1 MAKRGQKFVK
11 VLFAGMLLTLT
22 VALGGCSG
30 DKAAGDSTQIA
41 DTSAANSSE
50 ASTAADAGTNASSEE
65 TNETGEANET
75 EAGDSHITIGIPQDL
90 DSLVPS
96 LSQGAGTQE
105 ILFNIYEGL
114 YKPDSEGNLVPAV
127 ASDYTM
133 SEDGLVYTFTLR
145 DGIQFHNG
153 NPVTVEDVKYSIET
167 CAGLN
172 GGEPVISAFS
182 NIESVETP
190 DESTVVITLKES
202 SSSFMAILATVEAAI
217 VPADVT
223 DLQTNPVGTG
233 PYKFVSRSLQ
243 ENVVL
248 ERFDEYWG
256 EKAHIKDITL
266 KVLADSDS
274 IVMNLEGGAVDL
286 VARVSTAQ
294 AAELGDDF
302 EVLEGTMNLVQ
313 AMYLNNAVEPF
324 DNEKVRQA
332 LCYAVNKQEILD
344 FVSEGKGTPVGSSM
358 FPAFGKYY
366 MEELGD
372 LYTTDIEKAKELLAD
387 AGYPDGFS
395 FTMKVPSNYQ
405 QHVDTAQ
412 VVAEQLKQI
421 GVTANIELIEW
432 ETWLNDVYQ
441 GRDFEATLVGVDA
454 STLTAGAM
462 LSRFRSDAHN
472 NFVNFSNEEYDAAYA
487 EALAAEAVMDDDKA
501 TEAYKK
507 CETILAETAA
517 NVYIQDMCELVAVRK
532 GYTGY
537 TFYPL
542 YIQDFSKL
550 EVQ

>member
-1 MAKRGQKFVK
+1 MTKRGQKLVK

-50 ASTAADAGTNASSEE
+50 VATATNTETDASSEE
-65 TNETGEANET
+65 TNETGEAKDT
-75 EAGDSHITIGIPQDL
+75 ENGGSHITIGIPQDL

-105 ILFNIYEGL
+105 ILYNIYEGL

-145 DGIQFHNG
+145 DGIKFHNG

-190 DESTVVITLKES
+190 DENTIVITLKES

-217 VPADVT
+217 VPADVS

-233 PYKFVSRSLQ
+233 PYRFVSRSLQ

-248 ERFDEYWG
+248 ERFDGYWG
-256 EKAHIKDITL
+256 EPAHIKDITL

-324 DNEKVRQA
+324 DNEQVRQA

-344 FVSEGKGTPVGSSM
+344 FVSDGKGTPVGSSM

-366 MEELGD
+366 IEELGD

-432 ETWLNDVYQ
+432 ETWLSDVYQ

-472 NFVNFSNEEYDAAYA
+472 NFVNFSSEEYDAAYA
-487 EALAAEAVMDDDKA
+487 EALAAESVMDDDKA

-507 CETILAETAA
+507 CETILAESAA

-550 EVQ
+550 EMQ

>member
-1 MAKRGQKFVK
+1 MTKRGKN
-11 VLFAGMLLTLT
+11 VLFVSMLLTLT
-22 VALGGCSG
+22 IALGGCAG
-30 DKAAGDSTQIA
+30 DKEAKDSNEIAQTQTAAAAGTESSPVEKE
-41 DTSAANSSE
+41 SAAQ
-50 ASTAADAGTNASSEE
+50 E
-65 TNETGEANET
+65 TKDVA
-75 EAGDSHITIGIPQDL
+75 DSHITIGIPQDL

-114 YKPDSEGNLVPAV
+114 IKPDSDGNLIPAV

-133 SEDGLVYTFTLR
+133 SEDGLTYTFTLR
-145 DGIQFHNG
+145 DGIKFHNG
-153 NPVTVEDVKYSIET
+153 NPVTVADVKYSIDT

-190 DESTVVITLKES
+190 DGQTIIITLKES
-202 SSSFMAILATVEAAI
+202 SSSFLAILATVEAAI
-217 VPADVT
+217 VPADVD
-223 DLQTNPVGTG
+223 DLQTNPIGTG

-243 ENVVL
+243 ENVIL

-256 EKAHIKDITL
+256 EPAHIQDITL
-266 KVLADSDS
+266 KVLADADS
-274 IVMNLEGGAVDL
+274 IVMNLEGGAVDM
-286 VARVSTAQ
+286 VARVSTTQ
-294 AAELGDDF
+294 AAELGDNF

-313 AMYLNNAVEPF
+313 AVYLNNAAAPF
-324 DNEKVRQA
+324 DNELVRQA
-332 LCYAVNKQEILD
+332 LCYVINKQEILD
-344 FVSEGKGTPVGSSM
+344 FVSDGKGTPVGSSM

-366 MEELGD
+366 IEELND
-372 LYTTDIEKAKELLAD
+372 TYTTDIDKAKELLAQ
-387 AGYPDGFS
+387 AGYADGFS

-472 NFVNFSNEEYDAAYA
+472 NFINYKNADYDAAYA
-487 EALAAEAVMDDDKA
+487 NALAAEAVSDDEKA
-501 TEAYKK
+501 TQYYKE
-507 CETILAETAA
+507 CETILADTAA
-517 NVYIQDMCELVAVRK
+517 NVYIQDMCELVAIRK
-532 GYTGY
+532 GYAGY
-537 TFYPL
+537 EFYPL
-542 YIQDFSKL
+542 YIQDFSKIYIT
-550 EVQ
+550 E

>member
-1 MAKRGQKFVK
+1 MAKRGQKFGK

-50 ASTAADAGTNASSEE
+50 VESATNMEANASSEE
-65 TNETGEANET
+65 TKDT
-75 EAGDSHITIGIPQDL
+75 EEGGSHITIGIPQDL

-105 ILFNIYEGL
+105 ILYNIYEGL

-145 DGIQFHNG
+145 DGIKFHNG

-182 NIESVETP
+182 NIESVEAP
-190 DESTVVITLKES
+190 DDKTVVITLKES
-202 SSSFMAILATVEAAI
+202 SSPFMAILSTVEAAI
-217 VPADVT
+217 VPADAP
-223 DLQTNPVGTG
+223 DLQTDPVGTG
-233 PYKFVSRSLQ
+233 PYRFVSRSLQ

-248 ERFDEYWG
+248 ERFDDYWG
-256 EKAHIKDITL
+256 EPAHIKDITL

-313 AMYLNNAVEPF
+313 AMYLNNAVAPF

-332 LCYAVNKQEILD
+332 LCYTVNKQEILD

-366 MEELGD
+366 VEELND
-372 LYTTDIEKAKELLAD
+372 IYTTDIDKAKALLAE
-387 AGYPDGFS
+387 AGYADGFS

-421 GVTANIELIEW
+421 NVTANIELIEW
-432 ETWLNDVYQ
+432 ETWLSDVYQ

-472 NFVNFSNEEYDAAYA
+472 NFMNFNNEEYDAAYE

-550 EVQ
+550 DVQ

>member
-1 MAKRGQKFVK
+1 MTKRGQKFVK
-11 VLFAGMLLTLT
+11 VLFASMLLTVT

-41 DTSAANSSE
+41 DTSGTEDATENGGTDSVSGGSAEAAGNPDKTE
-50 ASTAADAGTNASSEE
+50 DAA
-65 TNETGEANET
+65 
-75 EAGDSHITIGIPQDL
+75 SHITIGIPQDL

-114 YKPDSEGNLVPAV
+114 YKPDSEGNLIPAV

-133 SEDGLVYTFTLR
+133 TEDGLVYTFTLR
-145 DGIQFHNG
+145 DGVKFHNG
-153 NPVTVEDVKYSIET
+153 NLVTAEDVKYSIET

-182 NIESVETP
+182 NIESVEIP
-190 DESTVVITLKES
+190 DEHTIVITLKES

-217 VPADVT
+217 VPAGAD
-223 DLQTNPVGTG
+223 DLQANPVGTG

-248 ERFDEYWG
+248 ERFDDYWG
-256 EKAHIKDITL
+256 EPAHIKDITL
-266 KVLADSDS
+266 KVLADADS
-274 IVMNLEGGAVDL
+274 IVMNLQGGAVDM

-294 AAELGDDF
+294 AAELGSEF
-302 EVLEGTMNLVQ
+302 TVLEGTMNLVQ
-313 AMYLNNAVEPF
+313 ALYLNNAVEPF

-344 FVSEGKGTPVGSSM
+344 FVSDGKGTPVGSSM

-366 MEELGD
+366 MDELND
-372 LYTTDIEKAKELLAD
+372 IYTTDVEKAKSLLAE
-387 AGYPDGFS
+387 AGYPDGFA

-432 ETWLNDVYQ
+432 ETWLSDVYQ

-462 LSRFRSDAHN
+462 LNRFRSDAHN
-472 NFVNFSNEEYDAAYA
+472 NFTNYNNADYDAAY
-487 EALAAEAVMDDDKA
+487 ENALAAEAVMDDDKA
-501 TEAYKK
+501 TEYYKE
-507 CETILAETAA
+507 CERILAGTAA

-532 GYTGY
+532 GYGGY

-550 EVQ
+550 YME

>member
-1 MAKRGQKFVK
+1 MTKRGQKFGK
-11 VLFAGMLLTLT
+11 VLFASMLLTLT
-22 VALGGCSG
+22 VALSGCSG

-50 ASTAADAGTNASSEE
+50 ANTVANAETDTSSEVP
-65 TNETGEANET
+65 GEANDT
-75 EAGDSHITIGIPQDL
+75 ENDASHITIGIPQDL

-105 ILFNIYEGL
+105 ILYNIYEGL

-153 NPVTVEDVKYSIET
+153 NPVTVADVKYSIET

-182 NIESVETP
+182 NIVSVETP
-190 DESTVVITLKES
+190 DERTVVIILKES
-202 SSSFMAILATVEAAI
+202 SSPFMAILSTVEAAI

-248 ERFDEYWG
+248 ERFDGYWG
-256 EKAHIKDITL
+256 EPAHIKDITL

-286 VARVSTAQ
+286 VARISTAQ

-313 AMYLNNAVEPF
+313 AMYLNNAAAPF

-344 FVSEGKGTPVGSSM
+344 FVSEGKGTLVGSSM

-366 MEELGD
+366 VEELND
-372 LYTTDIEKAKELLAD
+372 LYTTDLEKAKALLGGLCRWIQLYDEGAFEL
-387 AGYPDGFS
+387 S
-395 FTMKVPSNYQ
+395 
-405 QHVDTAQ
+405 
-412 VVAEQLKQI
+412 
-421 GVTANIELIEW
+421 
-432 ETWLNDVYQ
+432 
-441 GRDFEATLVGVDA
+441 
-454 STLTAGAM
+454 
-462 LSRFRSDAHN
+462 
-472 NFVNFSNEEYDAAYA
+472 AA
-487 EALAAEAVMDDDKA
+487 
-501 TEAYKK
+501 
-507 CETILAETAA
+507 C
-517 NVYIQDMCELVAVRK
+517 
-532 GYTGY
+532 
-537 TFYPL
+537 
-542 YIQDFSKL
+542 
-550 EVQ
+550 

>member
-1 MAKRGQKFVK
+1 MTKRGKN
-11 VLFAGMLLTLT
+11 VLFVSMLLTLT
-22 VALGGCSG
+22 IALGGCAG
-30 DKAAGDSTQIA
+30 DKEAKDSNEIAQTQTAAAAGTESSPVEKE
-41 DTSAANSSE
+41 SAAQ
-50 ASTAADAGTNASSEE
+50 E
-65 TNETGEANET
+65 TKDVA
-75 EAGDSHITIGIPQDL
+75 DSHITIGIPQDL

-114 YKPDSEGNLVPAV
+114 IKPDSDGNLIPAV

-133 SEDGLVYTFTLR
+133 SEDGLTYTFTLR
-145 DGIQFHNG
+145 DGIKFHNG
-153 NPVTVEDVKYSIET
+153 NPVTVADVKYSIDT

-190 DESTVVITLKES
+190 DGQTIIITLKES
-202 SSSFMAILATVEAAI
+202 SSSFLAILATVEAAI
-217 VPADVT
+217 VPAEVD
-223 DLQTNPVGTG
+223 DLQTNPIGTG
-233 PYKFVSRSLQ
+233 PYKFVSHSLQ
-243 ENVVL
+243 ENVIL

-256 EKAHIKDITL
+256 EPAHIQDITL
-266 KVLADSDS
+266 KVLADADS
-274 IVMNLEGGAVDL
+274 IVMNLEGGAVDM
-286 VARVSTAQ
+286 VARVSTTQ
-294 AAELGDDF
+294 AAELSDNF

-313 AMYLNNAVEPF
+313 AVYLNNAVAPF
-324 DNEKVRQA
+324 DNELVRQA
-332 LCYAVNKQEILD
+332 LCYATNKQEILD
-344 FVSEGKGTPVGSSM
+344 FVSDGKGTPVGSSM

-366 MEELGD
+366 IEELND
-372 LYTTDIEKAKELLAD
+372 TYTTDIDKAKELLAQ
-387 AGYPDGFS
+387 AGYADGFS

-472 NFVNFSNEEYDAAYA
+472 NFINYNNADYDAAYA
-487 EALAAEAVMDDDKA
+487 NALAAEAVSDDEKA
-501 TEAYKK
+501 TEYYKE
-507 CETILAETAA
+507 CETILADTAA
-517 NVYIQDMCELVAVRK
+517 NVYIQDMCELVAIRK
-532 GYTGY
+532 GYAGY
-537 TFYPL
+537 EFYPL
-542 YIQDFSKL
+542 YIQDFSKIYIT
-550 EVQ
+550 E

>member
-50 ASTAADAGTNASSEE
+50 ANTAADAGTNVSSEE
-65 TNETGEANET
+65 TDETDKT
-75 EAGDSHITIGIPQDL
+75 EDGDSHITIGIPQDL

-145 DGIQFHNG
+145 NGITFHNG
-153 NPVTVEDVKYSIET
+153 NPVTVEDVKYSIDT

-190 DESTVVITLKES
+190 DESTIVITLKES

-217 VPADVT
+217 VPADAA

-248 ERFDEYWG
+248 ERFDDYWG

-366 MEELGD
+366 IEELND

-412 VVAEQLKQI
+412 AVAEQLKQI

-432 ETWLNDVYQ
+432 ETWLSDVYQ

>member
-1 MAKRGQKFVK
+1 MKKFFVMILAVVMAWS
-11 VLFAGMLLTLT
+11 
-22 VALGGCSG
+22 LGACSG
-30 DKAAGDSTQIA
+30 KYGEKGQ
-41 DTSAANSSE
+41 
-50 ASTAADAGTNASSEE
+50 GEE
-65 TNETGEANET
+65 SGNQENV
-75 EAGDSHITIGIPQDL
+75 
-90 DSLVPS
+90 LVYGS
-96 LSQGAGTQE
+96 
-105 ILFNIYEGL
+105 N
-114 YKPDSEGNLVPAV
+114 
-127 ASDYTM
+127 DYTRINPALD
-133 SEDGLVYTFTLR
+133 EHGEINILIFDGLTAHDGNNQVVPGLAREWRFDETDNTYTFYLKEGVR
-145 DGIQFHNG
+145 WHDGKPFG
-153 NPVTVEDVKYSIET
+153 AEDVKFTIE
-167 CAGLN
+167 AIMDPEN
-172 GGEPVISAFS
+172 GSENAANYEDVQEI
-182 NIESVETP
+182 
-190 DESTVVITLKES
+190 TVVDEHTV
-202 SSSFMAILATVEAAI
+202 SFKLSEPNVAFLDYMTIPVLPKHLLEGEDMQT
-217 VPADVT
+217 ADFFRK
-223 DLQTNPVGTG
+223 PVGTG

-248 ERFDEYWG
+248 ERFDGYWG
-256 EKAHIKDITL
+256 EPAHIKDITL

-286 VARVSTAQ
+286 VARISTAQ
-294 AAELGDDF
+294 AAELGEDF

-313 AMYLNNAVEPF
+313 AMYLNNAAAPF

-344 FVSEGKGTPVGSSM
+344 FVSEGKGTLVGSSM

-366 MEELGD
+366 VEELND
-372 LYTTDIEKAKELLAD
+372 LYTTDLEKAKALLSE

-421 GVTANIELIEW
+421 NVTANIELIEW
-432 ETWLNDVYQ
+432 ETWLSDVYQ

-472 NFVNFSNEEYDAAYA
+472 NFVNYNNQEYDAAYA

-507 CETILAETAA
+507 CETILAQTAA

-550 EVQ
+550 EIE

>member
-1 MAKRGQKFVK
+1 MAKRGQKFGK

-22 VALGGCSG
+22 VALSGCSG

-50 ASTAADAGTNASSEE
+50 VATATNTETDASSEE
-65 TNETGEANET
+65 TKDT
-75 EAGDSHITIGIPQDL
+75 ENGGSHITIGIPQDL

-105 ILFNIYEGL
+105 ILYNIYEGL

-145 DGIQFHNG
+145 DGIKFHNG

-182 NIESVETP
+182 NIESVEAP
-190 DESTVVITLKES
+190 DDKTVVITLKES
-202 SSSFMAILATVEAAI
+202 SSPFMAILSTVEAAI
-217 VPADVT
+217 VPADAP
-223 DLQTNPVGTG
+223 DLQTDPVGTG
-233 PYKFVSRSLQ
+233 PYRFVSRSLQ

-248 ERFDEYWG
+248 ERFDDYWG
-256 EKAHIKDITL
+256 EPAHIKDITL

-313 AMYLNNAVEPF
+313 AMYLNNAVAPF

-332 LCYAVNKQEILD
+332 LCYTVNKQEILD

-366 MEELGD
+366 VEELND
-372 LYTTDIEKAKELLAD
+372 IYTTDIDKAKALLVE
-387 AGYPDGFS
+387 AGYADGFS

-421 GVTANIELIEW
+421 NVTANIELIEW
-432 ETWLNDVYQ
+432 ETWLSDVYQ

-472 NFVNFSNEEYDAAYA
+472 NFMNFNNEEYDAAYE

-550 EVQ
+550 DVQ

>member
-1 MAKRGQKFVK
+1 MAKRGQKFGK

-22 VALGGCSG
+22 VALSGCSG

-50 ASTAADAGTNASSEE
+50 VATATNTETDASSEE
-65 TNETGEANET
+65 TKDT
-75 EAGDSHITIGIPQDL
+75 ENGGSHITIGIPQDL

-105 ILFNIYEGL
+105 ILYNIYEGL

-145 DGIQFHNG
+145 DGIKFHNG

-182 NIESVETP
+182 NIESVEAP
-190 DESTVVITLKES
+190 DDKTVVITLKES
-202 SSSFMAILATVEAAI
+202 SNPFMAILSTVEAAI
-217 VPADVT
+217 VPADAP
-223 DLQTNPVGTG
+223 DLQTDPVGTG
-233 PYKFVSRSLQ
+233 PYRFVSRSLQ

-248 ERFDEYWG
+248 ERFDDYWG
-256 EKAHIKDITL
+256 EPAHIKDITL

-313 AMYLNNAVEPF
+313 AMYLNNAVAPF

-332 LCYAVNKQEILD
+332 LCYTVNKQEILD

-366 MEELGD
+366 VEELND
-372 LYTTDIEKAKELLAD
+372 IYTTDIDKAKALLAE
-387 AGYPDGFS
+387 AGYADGFS

-421 GVTANIELIEW
+421 NVTANIELIEW
-432 ETWLNDVYQ
+432 ETWLSDVYQ

-472 NFVNFSNEEYDAAYA
+472 NFMNFNNEEYDAAYE

-550 EVQ
+550 DVQ

>member
-1 MAKRGQKFVK
+1 MTKRGKN
-11 VLFAGMLLTLT
+11 VLFVSMLLTLT
-22 VALGGCSG
+22 IALGGCAG
-30 DKAAGDSTQIA
+30 DKEAKDSNVVEQSQTA
-41 DTSAANSSE
+41 DTGESAQS
-50 ASTAADAGTNASSEE
+50 ADA
-65 TNETGEANET
+65 ET
-75 EAGDSHITIGIPQDL
+75 EADADSHITIGIPQDL

-114 YKPDSEGNLVPAV
+114 IKPDSDGNLIPAV

-133 SEDGLVYTFTLR
+133 SEDGLTYTFTLR
-145 DGIQFHNG
+145 DGIKFHTG
-153 NPVTVEDVKYSIET
+153 NDVTVADIKYSIDT

-182 NIESVETP
+182 NIQSVETP
-190 DESTVVITLKES
+190 DESTVVITLQEP
-202 SSSFMAILATVEAAI
+202 SSSFLAILATVEAAI
-217 VPADVT
+217 VPADAE

-233 PYKFVSRSLQ
+233 PYRFVSRSLQ
-243 ENVVL
+243 ENVIL

-256 EKAHIKDITL
+256 EPANIKNITL

-274 IVMNLEGGAVDL
+274 IVMNLEGGAVDM
-286 VARVSTAQ
+286 VARVTATQ

-313 AMYLNNAVEPF
+313 AVYLNNAAAPF
-324 DNEKVRQA
+324 DNELVRQA
-332 LCYAVNKQEILD
+332 LCYAVDKQEILD
-344 FVSEGKGTPVGSSM
+344 FVSDGKGTPVGSSM

-366 MEELGD
+366 IEELSD
-372 LYTTDIEKAKELLAD
+372 LYATDIEKAKELLEE

-405 QHVDTAQ
+405 QHIDTAQ

-421 GVTANIELIEW
+421 GVTAEIELIEW
-432 ETWLNDVYQ
+432 ETWLSDVYQ
-441 GRDFEATLVGVDA
+441 GRDFEATVVGLDA

-462 LSRFRSDAHN
+462 LSRFQTDAHN
-472 NFVNFSNEEYDAAYA
+472 NFINYGNEDYDTAYA
-487 EALAAEAVMDDDKA
+487 NELAAEAASDDEKA
-501 TEAYKK
+501 TEYYKE

-517 NVYIQDMCELVAVRK
+517 NVYIQDMCELVAIRK
-532 GYTGY
+532 GYAGY
-537 TFYPL
+537 EFYPL

-550 EVQ
+550 YITQ

>member
-1 MAKRGQKFVK
+1 MAKRGQKFGK

-50 ASTAADAGTNASSEE
+50 VESATNMEANASSEE
-65 TNETGEANET
+65 TKDT
-75 EAGDSHITIGIPQDL
+75 EEGGSHITIGIPQDL

-105 ILFNIYEGL
+105 ILYNIYEGL

-145 DGIQFHNG
+145 DGIKFHNG

-167 CAGLN
+167 CPGPH

-182 NIESVETP
+182 NIESVEAP
-190 DESTVVITLKES
+190 DDGTVVITLKES
-202 SSSFMAILATVEAAI
+202 SSPFMAILSTVEAAI
-217 VPADVT
+217 VPADAD

-233 PYKFVSRSLQ
+233 PYRFVSRSLQ

-248 ERFDEYWG
+248 ERFDDYWG
-256 EKAHIKDITL
+256 EPAHIKDITL

-286 VARVSTAQ
+286 VGRCSTQQ

-313 AMYLNNAVEPF
+313 AMYLNNAAAPF

-366 MEELGD
+366 VEELND
-372 LYTTDIEKAKELLAD
+372 LYTTDLEKAKALLAE

-421 GVTANIELIEW
+421 NVTANIELIEW

-472 NFVNFSNEEYDAAYA
+472 NFVNFSNEEYDAAYR
-487 EALAAEAVMDDDKA
+487 EALAAEAVMDDEAA
-501 TEAYKK
+501 TAAYKK

-550 EVQ
+550 DVQ

>member
-1 MAKRGQKFVK
+1 MAKRGQKFGK

-50 ASTAADAGTNASSEE
+50 VATATNTETDASSEE
-65 TNETGEANET
+65 TKDT
-75 EAGDSHITIGIPQDL
+75 ENGGSHITIGIPQDL

-105 ILFNIYEGL
+105 ILYNIYEGL

-145 DGIQFHNG
+145 DGIKFHNG

-182 NIESVETP
+182 NIESVEAP
-190 DESTVVITLKES
+190 DDKTVVITLKES
-202 SSSFMAILATVEAAI
+202 SSPFMAILSTVEAAI
-217 VPADVT
+217 VPADAP
-223 DLQTNPVGTG
+223 DLQTDPVGTG
-233 PYKFVSRSLQ
+233 PYRFVSRSLQ

-248 ERFDEYWG
+248 ERFDDYWG
-256 EKAHIKDITL
+256 EPAHIKDITL

-313 AMYLNNAVEPF
+313 AMYLNNAVAPF

-332 LCYAVNKQEILD
+332 LCYTVNKQEILD

-366 MEELGD
+366 VEELND
-372 LYTTDIEKAKELLAD
+372 IYTTDIDKAKALLVE
-387 AGYPDGFS
+387 AGYADGFS

-421 GVTANIELIEW
+421 NVTANIELIEW
-432 ETWLNDVYQ
+432 ETWLSDVYQ

-472 NFVNFSNEEYDAAYA
+472 NFMNFNNEEYDAAYE

-550 EVQ
+550 DVQ

>member
-1 MAKRGQKFVK
+1 MTKRGQKLVK

-41 DTSAANSSE
+41 DTSAADSSE
-50 ASTAADAGTNASSEE
+50 AVTAADAETNASSEE
-65 TNETGEANET
+65 TGEET
-75 EAGDSHITIGIPQDL
+75 EDGDSHITIGIPQDL

-145 DGIQFHNG
+145 EGIQFHNG
-153 NPVTVEDVKYSIET
+153 NPVTVQDVKYSIET

-182 NIESVETP
+182 NIESVEAP
-190 DESTVVITLKES
+190 DDGTVVITLKES
-202 SSSFMAILATVEAAI
+202 SSPFMAILSTVEAAI
-217 VPADVT
+217 VPADAD

-233 PYKFVSRSLQ
+233 PYRFVSRSLQ

-248 ERFDEYWG
+248 ERFDDYWG
-256 EKAHIKDITL
+256 EPAHIKDITL

-286 VARVSTAQ
+286 VARVSTQQ

-313 AMYLNNAVEPF
+313 AMYLNNAAAPF

-366 MEELGD
+366 VEELND
-372 LYTTDIEKAKELLAD
+372 LYTTDLEKAKALLAE

-421 GVTANIELIEW
+421 NVTANIELIEW

-472 NFVNFSNEEYDAAYA
+472 NFVNFSNEEYDAAYR
-487 EALAAEAVMDDDKA
+487 EALAAEAVMDDEAA
-501 TEAYKK
+501 TAAYKK

-550 EVQ
+550 DVQ

>member
-1 MAKRGQKFVK
+1 MTKRGKN
-11 VLFAGMLLTLT
+11 VLFVSMLLTLT
-22 VALGGCSG
+22 IALGGCAG
-30 DKAAGDSTQIA
+30 DKEAKDSNEIAQTQTGVSADGMEGTENSSTQ
-41 DTSAANSSE
+41 
-50 ASTAADAGTNASSEE
+50 STKPEE
-65 TNETGEANET
+65 DSVA
-75 EAGDSHITIGIPQDL
+75 DSHITIGIPQDL

-114 YKPDSEGNLVPAV
+114 IKPDSDGNLIPAV

-133 SEDGLVYTFTLR
+133 SEDGLTYTFTLR
-145 DGIQFHNG
+145 DGIKFHNG
-153 NPVTVEDVKYSIET
+153 NPVTVADVKYSIDT

-190 DESTVVITLKES
+190 DEQTIIITLKES
-202 SSSFMAILATVEAAI
+202 SSSFLAILATVEAAI
-217 VPADVT
+217 VPADVD
-223 DLQTNPVGTG
+223 DLQTNPIGTG

-243 ENVVL
+243 ENVIL
-248 ERFDEYWG
+248 ERFEEYWG
-256 EKAHIKDITL
+256 EPAHIQDITL
-266 KVLADSDS
+266 KVLADADS
-274 IVMNLEGGAVDL
+274 IVMNLEGGAVDM
-286 VARVSTAQ
+286 VARVSTTQ
-294 AAELGDDF
+294 AAELSDNF

-313 AMYLNNAVEPF
+313 AVYLNNAAAPF
-324 DNEKVRQA
+324 DNELVRQA
-332 LCYAVNKQEILD
+332 LCYATNKQEILD
-344 FVSEGKGTPVGSSM
+344 FVSDGKGTPVGSSM

-366 MEELGD
+366 IEELND
-372 LYTTDIEKAKELLAD
+372 TYTTDIDKAKELLAQ
-387 AGYPDGFS
+387 AGYADGFS

-472 NFVNFSNEEYDAAYA
+472 NFINYNNADYDAAYA
-487 EALAAEAVMDDDKA
+487 NALAAEAVSDDEKA
-501 TEAYKK
+501 TEYYKE
-507 CETILAETAA
+507 CETILADTAA
-517 NVYIQDMCELVAVRK
+517 NVYIQDMCELVAIRK
-532 GYTGY
+532 GYAGY
-537 TFYPL
+537 EFYPL
-542 YIQDFSKL
+542 YIQDFSKIYIT
-550 EVQ
+550 E

>member
-1 MAKRGQKFVK
+1 MTKRGQKFGK
-11 VLFAGMLLTLT
+11 VLFASMLLTLT
-22 VALGGCSG
+22 VALSGCSG

-50 ASTAADAGTNASSEE
+50 ANTVANAETDTSSEVP
-65 TNETGEANET
+65 GEANDT
-75 EAGDSHITIGIPQDL
+75 ENDASHITIGIPQDL

-105 ILFNIYEGL
+105 ILYNIYEGL

-127 ASDYTM
+127 ASDYT
-133 SEDGLVYTFTLR
+133 
-145 DGIQFHNG
+145 
-153 NPVTVEDVKYSIET
+153 T

-182 NIESVETP
+182 NIVSVETP
-190 DESTVVITLKES
+190 DERTVVITLKES
-202 SSSFMAILATVEAAI
+202 SSPFMAILSTVEAAI

-248 ERFDEYWG
+248 ERFDGYWG
-256 EKAHIKDITL
+256 EPAHIKDITL

-286 VARVSTAQ
+286 VARISTAQ

-313 AMYLNNAVEPF
+313 AMYLNNAAAPF

-344 FVSEGKGTPVGSSM
+344 FVSEGKGTLVGSSM

-366 MEELGD
+366 VEELND
-372 LYTTDIEKAKELLAD
+372 LYTTDLEKAKALLGE
-387 AGYPDGFS
+387 AGYADGFS

-421 GVTANIELIEW
+421 NVTANIELIEW

-472 NFVNFSNEEYDAAYA
+472 NFINYNNQEYDAAYK
-487 EALAAEAVMDDDKA
+487 EALAAEAVMDDEKA

-532 GYTGY
+532 GFTGY

-550 EVQ
+550 DVQ

>member
-1 MAKRGQKFVK
+1 MAKRGQKFGK

-50 ASTAADAGTNASSEE
+50 VESATNTEANASSEE
-65 TNETGEANET
+65 TKDT
-75 EAGDSHITIGIPQDL
+75 EEGGSHITIGIPQDL

-105 ILFNIYEGL
+105 ILYNIYEGL

-145 DGIQFHNG
+145 DGIKFHNG

-190 DESTVVITLKES
+190 DDGTVVITLKES
-202 SSSFMAILATVEAAI
+202 SSPFMAILSTVEAAI
-217 VPADVT
+217 VPADAD

-233 PYKFVSRSLQ
+233 PYRFVSRSLQ

-248 ERFDEYWG
+248 ERFDDYWG
-256 EKAHIKDITL
+256 EPAHIKDITL

-286 VARVSTAQ
+286 VARVSTQQ

-313 AMYLNNAVEPF
+313 AMYLNNAAAPF

-366 MEELGD
+366 VEELND
-372 LYTTDIEKAKELLAD
+372 LYTTDLEKAKALLAE

-421 GVTANIELIEW
+421 NVTANIELIEW

-472 NFVNFSNEEYDAAYA
+472 NFVNFSNEEYDAAYR
-487 EALAAEAVMDDDKA
+487 EALAAEAVMDDEAA
-501 TEAYKK
+501 TAAYKK

-550 EVQ
+550 DVQ

>member
-1 MAKRGQKFVK
+1 MTKRGQKFRN
-11 VLFAGMLLTLT
+11 VLLAGMLLTLT
-22 VALGGCSG
+22 VALSGCSG

-50 ASTAADAGTNASSEE
+50 ANTETNAETNSSSE
-65 TNETGEANET
+65 ETGEANDT
-75 EAGDSHITIGIPQDL
+75 ADDASHITIGIPQDL

-145 DGIQFHNG
+145 EGILFHNG
-153 NPVTVEDVKYSIET
+153 NPVTVADVKYSIET

-182 NIESVETP
+182 NIESVETS
-190 DESTVVITLKES
+190 DDRTVVITLKES
-202 SSSFMAILATVEAAI
+202 SSSFMAILATVEAAV
-217 VPADVT
+217 VPADAE

-256 EKAHIKDITL
+256 EKANIKDITL

-274 IVMNLEGGAVDL
+274 IVMNLQGGAVDL

-344 FVSEGKGTPVGSSM
+344 FVSEGKGTLVGSSM

-366 MEELGD
+366 IEELND
-372 LYTTDIEKAKELLAD
+372 IYTTDIDKAKELLTE

-432 ETWLNDVYQ
+432 ETWLSDVYQ
-441 GRDFEATLVGVDA
+441 GRDYEATLVGVDA

-472 NFVNFSNEEYDAAYA
+472 NFVNFSSEEYDAAYA
-487 EALAAEAVMDDDKA
+487 DALAAEAVMDDDNA
-501 TEAYKK
+501 TRAYKE
-507 CETILAETAA
+507 CETILAEKAA

-550 EVQ
+550 DVQ

>member
-1 MAKRGQKFVK
+1 MTKRGKN
-11 VLFAGMLLTLT
+11 VLFVSMLLTLT
-22 VALGGCSG
+22 IALGGCAG
-30 DKAAGDSTQIA
+30 DKEAKDSNEIAQTQTAAAAGTESSPVEKE
-41 DTSAANSSE
+41 SAAQ
-50 ASTAADAGTNASSEE
+50 E
-65 TNETGEANET
+65 TKDVA
-75 EAGDSHITIGIPQDL
+75 DSHITIGIPQDL

-114 YKPDSEGNLVPAV
+114 IKPDSDGNLIPAV

-133 SEDGLVYTFTLR
+133 SEDGLTYTFTLR
-145 DGIQFHNG
+145 DGIKFHNG
-153 NPVTVEDVKYSIET
+153 NPVTVADVKYSIDT

-190 DESTVVITLKES
+190 DGQTIIITLKES
-202 SSSFMAILATVEAAI
+202 SSSFLAILATVEAAI
-217 VPADVT
+217 VPAEVD
-223 DLQTNPVGTG
+223 DLQTNPIGTG

-243 ENVVL
+243 ENVIL

-256 EKAHIKDITL
+256 EPAHIQDITL
-266 KVLADSDS
+266 KVLADADS
-274 IVMNLEGGAVDL
+274 IVMNLEGGAVDM
-286 VARVSTAQ
+286 VARVSTTQ
-294 AAELGDDF
+294 AAELSDNF

-313 AMYLNNAVEPF
+313 AVYLNNAVAPF
-324 DNEKVRQA
+324 DNELVRQA
-332 LCYAVNKQEILD
+332 LCYATNKQEILD
-344 FVSEGKGTPVGSSM
+344 FVSDGKGTPVGSSM

-366 MEELGD
+366 IEELND
-372 LYTTDIEKAKELLAD
+372 TYTTDIDKAKELLAQ
-387 AGYPDGFS
+387 AGYADGFS

-472 NFVNFSNEEYDAAYA
+472 NFINYNNADYDAAYA
-487 EALAAEAVMDDDKA
+487 NALAAEAVSDDEKA
-501 TEAYKK
+501 TEYYKE
-507 CETILAETAA
+507 CETILADTAA
-517 NVYIQDMCELVAVRK
+517 NVYIQDMCELVAIRK
-532 GYTGY
+532 GYAGY
-537 TFYPL
+537 EFYPL
-542 YIQDFSKL
+542 YIQDFSKIYIT
-550 EVQ
+550 E

>member
-50 ASTAADAGTNASSEE
+50 ANTAADAGTNVSSEE
-65 TNETGEANET
+65 TDETDKT
-75 EAGDSHITIGIPQDL
+75 EDGDSHITIGIPQDL

-145 DGIQFHNG
+145 NGITFHNG
-153 NPVTVEDVKYSIET
+153 NPVTVEDVKYSIDT

-190 DESTVVITLKES
+190 DESTIVITLKES

-217 VPADVT
+217 VPADAA

-248 ERFDEYWG
+248 ERFDDYWG

-332 LCYAVNKQEILD
+332 LCYAINKQEILD

-366 MEELGD
+366 IEELND

-432 ETWLNDVYQ
+432 ETWLSDVYQ

>member
-1 MAKRGQKFVK
+1 MAKRGQKFGK

-50 ASTAADAGTNASSEE
+50 VATATNTETDASSEE
-65 TNETGEANET
+65 TKDT
-75 EAGDSHITIGIPQDL
+75 ENGGSHITIGIPQDL

-105 ILFNIYEGL
+105 ILYNIYEGL

-145 DGIQFHNG
+145 DGIKFHNG

-182 NIESVETP
+182 NIESVEAP
-190 DESTVVITLKES
+190 DDKTVVITLKES
-202 SSSFMAILATVEAAI
+202 SSPFMAILSTVEAAI
-217 VPADVT
+217 VPADAP
-223 DLQTNPVGTG
+223 DLQTDPVGTG
-233 PYKFVSRSLQ
+233 PYRFVSRSLQ

-248 ERFDEYWG
+248 ERFDDYWG
-256 EKAHIKDITL
+256 ESAHIKDITL

-313 AMYLNNAVEPF
+313 AMYLNNAVAPF

-332 LCYAVNKQEILD
+332 LCYTVNKQEILD

-366 MEELGD
+366 VEELND
-372 LYTTDIEKAKELLAD
+372 IYTTDIDKAKALLVE
-387 AGYPDGFS
+387 AGYADGFS

-421 GVTANIELIEW
+421 NVTANIELIEW
-432 ETWLNDVYQ
+432 ETWLSDVYQ

-472 NFVNFSNEEYDAAYA
+472 NFMNFNNEEYDAAYE

-550 EVQ
+550 DVQ

>member
-1 MAKRGQKFVK
+1 MTKRGQKFGK
-11 VLFAGMLLTLT
+11 VLFASMLLTLT
-22 VALGGCSG
+22 VALSGCSG

-50 ASTAADAGTNASSEE
+50 ANTVANAETDTSSEVP
-65 TNETGEANET
+65 GEANDT
-75 EAGDSHITIGIPQDL
+75 ENDASHITIGIPQDL

-105 ILFNIYEGL
+105 ILYNIYEGL

-153 NPVTVEDVKYSIET
+153 NPVTVADVKYSIET

-182 NIESVETP
+182 NIVSVETP
-190 DESTVVITLKES
+190 DERTVVITLKES
-202 SSSFMAILATVEAAI
+202 SSPFMAILSTVEAAI

-248 ERFDEYWG
+248 ERFDGYWG
-256 EKAHIKDITL
+256 EPAHIKDITL

-286 VARVSTAQ
+286 VARISTAQ

-313 AMYLNNAVEPF
+313 AMYLNNAAAPF

-344 FVSEGKGTPVGSSM
+344 FVSEGKGTLVGSSM

-366 MEELGD
+366 VEELND
-372 LYTTDIEKAKELLAD
+372 LYTTDLEKAKALLGE
-387 AGYPDGFS
+387 AGYADGFS

-421 GVTANIELIEW
+421 NVTANIEPCLPLDK
-432 ETWLNDVYQ
+432 LNICCDI
-441 GRDFEATLVGVDA
+441 DL
-454 STLTAGAM
+454 L
-462 LSRFRSDAHN
+462 
-472 NFVNFSNEEYDAAYA
+472 
-487 EALAAEAVMDDDKA
+487 
-501 TEAYKK
+501 
-507 CETILAETAA
+507 
-517 NVYIQDMCELVAVRK
+517 
-532 GYTGY
+532 
-537 TFYPL
+537 
-542 YIQDFSKL
+542 
-550 EVQ
+550 

>member
-1 MAKRGQKFVK
+1 MTRRGQRFGK
-11 VLFAGMLLTLT
+11 VLFASMLLTLT
-22 VALGGCSG
+22 VALSGCSG

-50 ASTAADAGTNASSEE
+50 ANTVANAETDTSSEVP
-65 TNETGEANET
+65 GEANDT
-75 EAGDSHITIGIPQDL
+75 ENDASHITIGIPQDL

-105 ILFNIYEGL
+105 ILYNIYEGL

-153 NPVTVEDVKYSIET
+153 NPVTVADVKYSIET

-182 NIESVETP
+182 NIVSVETP
-190 DESTVVITLKES
+190 DERTVVITLKES
-202 SSSFMAILATVEAAI
+202 SSPFMAILSTVEAAI

-248 ERFDEYWG
+248 ERFDGYWG
-256 EKAHIKDITL
+256 EPAHIKDITL

-286 VARVSTAQ
+286 VARISTAQ
-294 AAELGDDF
+294 AAELGEDF

-313 AMYLNNAVEPF
+313 AMYLNNAAAPF

-332 LCYAVNKQEILD
+332 LCYAVNKQ
-344 FVSEGKGTPVGSSM
+344 
-358 FPAFGKYY
+358 
-366 MEELGD
+366 
-372 LYTTDIEKAKELLAD
+372 
-387 AGYPDGFS
+387 
-395 FTMKVPSNYQ
+395 
-405 QHVDTAQ
+405 
-412 VVAEQLKQI
+412 
-421 GVTANIELIEW
+421 
-432 ETWLNDVYQ
+432 
-441 GRDFEATLVGVDA
+441 
-454 STLTAGAM
+454 
-462 LSRFRSDAHN
+462 
-472 NFVNFSNEEYDAAYA
+472 
-487 EALAAEAVMDDDKA
+487 
-501 TEAYKK
+501 
-507 CETILAETAA
+507 
-517 NVYIQDMCELVAVRK
+517 
-532 GYTGY
+532 
-537 TFYPL
+537 
-542 YIQDFSKL
+542 
-550 EVQ
+550 